1 VVVSTEI
8 VHLVAVVTLSIH
20 SATMDTEIQEVNYMN
35 FLSAM
40 YARIIFS
47 TYPCMTDIRD
57 H

>member
-1 VVVSTEI
+1 MVVSTEI